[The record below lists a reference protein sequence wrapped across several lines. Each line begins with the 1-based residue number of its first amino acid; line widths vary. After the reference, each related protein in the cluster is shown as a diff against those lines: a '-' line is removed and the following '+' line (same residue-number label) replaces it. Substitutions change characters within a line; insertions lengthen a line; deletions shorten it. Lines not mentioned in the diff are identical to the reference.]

1 MCTRPDHRSVHAS
14 AHALIHAC
22 AAAISCLAILVVAIV
37 LAPARAFR
45 GRRTRPAPPAPIAQ
59 IDVQVHLEDAKCVA
73 QLKRVIRNTLRRA
86 AKTWASVPLPVDRVV
101 VGMGFPT
108 GGKVDLYD
116 NYPGANPPTSP
127 AGQNRPFT
135 VVSLGLRDGDRELEP
150 AEIAGAL
157 AAQIQAVIDDLY
169 RRRKTIATPTAAP
182 LRTIVSSAE
191 GAHRPPVRTLPLASA
206 PPEPAV
212 PAHATNGVPAG
223 NARMPRLQDYIATMQ
238 EGQPLEAA
246 GPSSNGTHP

>member
-1 MCTRPDHRSVHAS
+1 MCTRPDHRSVHTS
-14 AHALIHAC
+14 ARALIQALS
-22 AAAISCLAILVVAIV
+22 AVISSLAFLVIAIV

-45 GRRTRPAPPAPIAQ
+45 NRRTRVAAPAPVAQ

-86 AKTWASVPLPVDRVV
+86 AKTWAPTPLPVDRVV
-101 VGMGFPT
+101 VGMTFPA

-116 NYPGANPPTSP
+116 NYPGVNPRTSP
-127 AGQNRPFT
+127 GGQNRPFT
-135 VVSLGLRDGDRELEP
+135 VVSLGLRDGDRELDT
-150 AEIAGAL
+150 AEVAGAL

-169 RRRKTIATPTAAP
+169 RQRSTALTPTTSSSRA
-182 LRTIVSSAE
+182 IVSSAE
-191 GAHRPPVRTLPLASA
+191 GTHRPPARTTPAATA
-206 PPEPAV
+206 PPESTAPT
-212 PAHATNGVPAG
+212 HAASGVPTTD
-223 NARMPRLQDYIATMQ
+223 ARTPRLQDYITTLQ

>member
-1 MCTRPDHRSVHAS
+1 MCTRPDHRSIHTS
-14 AHALIHAC
+14 AHAFIQAC
-22 AAAISCLAILVVAIV
+22 AAAVSCLVILVVAIV
-37 LAPARAFR
+37 LAPSRAVR
-45 GRRTRPAPPAPIAQ
+45 KRRTRPATPAPIVQ

-101 VGMGFPT
+101 VGMCFPA

-116 NYPGANPPTSP
+116 NYPGASPETSP
-127 AGQNRPFT
+127 AGQDRPFT

-150 AEIAGAL
+150 AEVAGAL

-169 RRRKTIATPTAAP
+169 RQRKTIAIPTAAS
-182 LRTIVSSAE
+182 LRTIVRSPEA
-191 GAHRPPVRTLPLASA
+191 AHRPPVRTPPVVSA
-206 PPEPAV
+206 PPESAV
-212 PAHATNGVPAG
+212 PAHASNGAPAG
-223 NARMPRLQDYIATMQ
+223 QARMPRLQDYIATMQ